1 MFKFL
6 KRRKQPTGPPTVRV
20 EAEEPCI
27 WVKYIYPSLG
37 YAKITCVTESTST
50 ILICDIVNSDSL
62 PVNCGYGTQMMKEL
76 IQYAR
81 EHGFS
86 HIYGN
91 LSLVDY
97 DHKDRLFHF
106 YQKFGFK
113 ITIYPE
119 PQGLM
124 FGRIDLDL

>member
-6 KRRKQPTGPPTVRV
+6 KRKKQPTEPPKVRV
-20 EAEEPCI
+20 EAEAPCI
-27 WVKYIYPSLG
+27 WVKCVHSPLG
-37 YAKITCVTESTST
+37 HAKISCVAESTST
-50 ILICDIVNSDSL
+50 ILIGDIEHSDSL
-62 PVNCGYGTQMMKEL
+62 PYNQGYGTLMMNEL

-81 EHGFS
+81 EHG
-86 HIYGN
+86 HTHLYGN
-91 LSLVDY
+91 LSEVDN
-97 DHKDRLFHF
+97 DHRDRLFHF
-106 YQKFGFK
+106 YQKFGFE